1 MTNEKIIEHWKQKL
15 ANAKTAVEKK
25 IAEERLESY
34 LGSPAKIAEQE
45 KTSGKEQTV
54 IVQTD
59 SPVIESENTDSE
71 PTPSLADLI
80 AERDKMQ
87 QMVQKHP
94 HLQAIIESLEIQ
106 IAKIEES
113 NRGDY
118 TKWAHSKDVGPL
130 TFIFDYKGEVMR
142 TTVDWDAYSDFKP
155 LFNDFLILDRA
166 VEKEIASSKCY
177 FTNITEVL
185 QARAMVIE
193 SLIVSQQYRK
203 IQESIMKKAKE
214 MNIEGEI
221 IC

>member
-34 LGSPAKIAEQE
+34 LGSPTTIADKEN
-45 KTSGKEQTV
+45 GKSEQTV
-54 IVQTD
+54 IVEIA
-59 SPVIESENTDSE
+59 SPAIESTLV
-71 PTPSLADLI
+71 LADLI

-94 HLQAIIESLEIQ
+94 HLQTIIDSLDIQ

-113 NRGDY
+113 NRAPY
-118 TKWAHSKDVGPL
+118 TKWAYAKDVGPL

-155 LFNDFLILDRA
+155 LFDDFLILDRA
-166 VEKEIASSKCY
+166 VEMEIASSKCY

-185 QARAMVIE
+185 QARALV
-193 SLIVSQQYRK
+193 LDTLVVSQQYRK

>member
-34 LGSPAKIAEQE
+34 LGSPTTIAD
-45 KTSGKEQTV
+45 KENDKSVQTV
-54 IVQTD
+54 LVESE
-59 SPVIESENTDSE
+59 SPVMESTLVLS
-71 PTPSLADLI
+71 DLI

-94 HLQAIIESLEIQ
+94 HLQTIIDSLDIQ

-113 NRGDY
+113 NRAPY
-118 TKWAHSKDVGPL
+118 TKWAYAKDVGPL

-155 LFNDFLILDRA
+155 LFDDFLILDRA

-177 FTNITEVL
+177 FTNITDVL
-185 QARAMVIE
+185 QARAMVIDT
-193 SLIVSQQYRK
+193 LVVSQQYRV
-203 IQESIMKKAKE
+203 IHESIMKKAKE

>member
-34 LGSPAKIAEQE
+34 LGSPTTIAD
-45 KTSGKEQTV
+45 KENDKSVQTV
-54 IVQTD
+54 LV
-59 SPVIESENTDSE
+59 ESESPAMESTLV
-71 PTPSLADLI
+71 LADLI
-80 AERDKMQ
+80 TERDKMQ

-94 HLQAIIESLEIQ
+94 HLQTIIDSLDIQ

-113 NRGDY
+113 NRAPY
-118 TKWAHSKDVGPL
+118 TKWAYAKDVGPL

-155 LFNDFLILDRA
+155 LFDDFLILDRA

-177 FTNITEVL
+177 FTNITDVL
-185 QARAMVIE
+185 QARALVIDT
-193 SLIVSQQYRK
+193 LVVSQQYRV
-203 IQESIMKKAKE
+203 IHESIMKKAKE